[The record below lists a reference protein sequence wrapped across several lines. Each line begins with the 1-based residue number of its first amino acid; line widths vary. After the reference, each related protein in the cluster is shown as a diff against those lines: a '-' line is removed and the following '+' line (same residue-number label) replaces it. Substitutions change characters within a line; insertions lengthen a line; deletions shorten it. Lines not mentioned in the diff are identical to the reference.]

1 MNLTQTEYIERLVN
15 MLPDSAFVG
24 KQKMIFDGSCVG
36 TGANMVEAIAD
47 EINKTLDNF
56 SETDYVLDLRDATRN
71 LAVLGRFLAI
81 SYEVLLGD
89 NPPCDR

>member
-36 TGANMVEAIAD
+36 AGANMVEAIAD
-47 EINKTLDNF
+47 AINKTLDNF
-56 SETDYVLDLRDATRN
+56 TETDYVLDLRDATRN

-81 SYEVLLGD
+81 SYDVLLGD
-89 NPPCDR
+89 NPP